1 MFKVNENAPV
11 LARGEIKIKADREAV
26 WKIMADI
33 EAWPTWN
40 LEVKS
45 ASIQGELVEGTRF
58 RWKAGPGTI
67 TSTLQKV
74 VPPQFLAWT
83 GNTLG
88 IKAVHVWKLE
98 SLDSG
103 TLVNT
108 EESWDGLLVRI
119 LRGRM
124 QQMLENSI
132 NAGLEYLKAEAEEKA
147 EAKRI

>member
-11 LARGEIKIKADREAV
+11 LARGGVKIKSGQDNV

-40 LEVKS
+40 PEVKN
-45 ASIQGELVEGTRF
+45 ASIQGELVEGTSF

-67 TSTLQKV
+67 NSTLQKV
-74 VPPQFLAWT
+74 EPPRFLAWT

-98 SLDSG
+98 SLNNE
-103 TLVNT
+103 TLVST
-108 EESWDGLLVRI
+108 EESWEGLLARI
-119 LRGRM
+119 FRGRM
-124 QQMLENSI
+124 QQTLENSI
-132 NAGLEYLKAEAEEKA
+132 KAGLQYLKAEAE
-147 EAKRI
+147 RS